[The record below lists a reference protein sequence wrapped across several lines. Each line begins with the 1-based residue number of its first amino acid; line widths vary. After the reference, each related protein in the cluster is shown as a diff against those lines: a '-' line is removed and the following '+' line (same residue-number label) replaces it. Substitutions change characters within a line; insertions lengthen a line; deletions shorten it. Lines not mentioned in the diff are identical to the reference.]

1 MHVTDEHIV
10 DLASRMFGVSPDT
23 IKRYRTMSKIDLGNI
38 TLLDMERN
46 IKMKSVTLDIFPDD
60 FRRGA
65 PFCIRLCFTSWTFQ
79 CQ

>member
-1 MHVTDEHIV
+1 MHITDEHIV

-46 IKMKSVTLDIFPDD
+46 VKMKSTLKILE
-60 FRRGA
+60 RILKIEKIKNGYK
-65 PFCIRLCFTSWTFQ
+65 
-79 CQ
+79 